1 MQLICDMVLTDL
13 KSGTSKNSNKQ
24 YFVFEGVIV
33 RCEDFPAL
41 SGVSVRKFISEETFM
56 ELSGLTVDRFDCS
69 IGISRTSANPRDCD
83 VAFNLFIN
91 GLPKEDED
99 NVSQSPAAPK
109 DKNKKKEE

>member
-13 KSGTSKNSNKQ
+13 KSGTSKSTNKQ

-91 GLPKEDED
+91 GLPKEDD
-99 NVSQSPAAPK
+99 VSQSPAAPE

>member
-99 NVSQSPAAPK
+99 NVSQSPAAPE
-109 DKNKKKEE
+109 DKNKKKEG

>member
-13 KSGTSKNSNKQ
+13 KSGTSKSNNKQ

-33 RCEDFPAL
+33 RCDALPVL
-41 SGVSVRKFISEETFM
+41 SGTSVRKFISEETFM

-69 IGISRTSANPRDCD
+69 IGVSRTSANPRDCD

-91 GLPKEDED
+91 GLPKADED
-99 NVSQSPAAPK
+99 
-109 DKNKKKEE
+109 KNMKKEE